1 MRTII
6 IDTNSIL
13 RFLLDDIPE
22 QNAEVQK
29 LFQQAKKTNLEI
41 IVSEIV
47 IFEIHFILEKYY
59 LFRKEEIIEK
69 LGIIVSS
76 NYLNIE
82 SREIFTSAL
91 KLYRENNI
99 SLVDCFLL
107 VKAEIEEAELF
118 TFDDKMKMVK
128 I

>member
-29 LFQQAKKTNLEI
+29 LFRQAKKTNLEI

-82 SREIFTSAL
+82 SRELFISAL
-91 KLYRENNI
+91 KLYRKNNI

-107 VKAEIEEAELF
+107 VKAEIENAELF
-118 TFDDKMKMVK
+118 TFDDKMKAVK

>member
-47 IFEIHFILEKYY
+47 IFEINFILEKYY
-59 LFRKEEIIEK
+59 RFRKEEIIEK

>member
-29 LFQQAKKTNLEI
+29 LFRQAKKTNLEI

-47 IFEIHFILEKYY
+47 IFEINFILEKYY
-59 LFRKEEIIEK
+59 RFRKEEIIEK

-82 SREIFTSAL
+82 SRELFISAL
-91 KLYRENNI
+91 KLYRKNNI

-107 VKAEIEEAELF
+107 VKAEIENAELF
-118 TFDDKMKMVK
+118 TFDDKMKAVK

>member
-47 IFEIHFILEKYY
+47 IFEINFILEKYY
-59 LFRKEEIIEK
+59 RFRKEEIIEK

-118 TFDDKMKMVK
+118 TFDDKMKTVK

>member
-47 IFEIHFILEKYY
+47 IFEINFILEKYY
-59 LFRKEEIIEK
+59 RFRKEEIIEK

-82 SREIFTSAL
+82 SRELFISAL
-91 KLYRENNI
+91 KLYRKNNI

>member
-29 LFQQAKKTNLEI
+29 LFRQAKKTNLEI

-47 IFEIHFILEKYY
+47 IFEINFILEKYY
-59 LFRKEEIIEK
+59 RFRKEEIIEK